1 MVEGAGTC
9 IKTLSLSPLKR
20 NKKWLRAEKK
30 VVWTMAKEG
39 YFDSSI
45 LNGSDL
51 GDREVREWL
60 QRSKAEEKEEA
71 NKNFRDS
78 DAIRGVRYGRFS
90 AVVGDN
96 RLSQQHSWV
105 EILSVSCSFFYLR
118 PRVKRFKLNLFKNQ
132 FKIIW
137 CKSFRTRKKEICSAW
152 RLIYDLAVCFVY
164 RALTAANLYRFNE
177 AGANSCTA
185 HLN

>member
-1 MVEGAGTC
+1 
-9 IKTLSLSPLKR
+9 
-20 NKKWLRAEKK
+20 
-30 VVWTMAKEG
+30 MAKEG

-105 EILSVSCSFFYLR
+105 EILSVSCSFF
-118 PRVKRFKLNLFKNQ
+118 LFAPA
-132 FKIIW
+132 
-137 CKSFRTRKKEICSAW
+137 S
-152 RLIYDLAVCFVY
+152 
-164 RALTAANLYRFNE
+164 
-177 AGANSCTA
+177 
-185 HLN
+185 